1 MPVFYL
7 LSAPNCHLCT
17 QALVQIQQQAVVQI
31 QLNTVDITA
40 DKALFDE
47 YQHLIPVLVRASDDA
62 ELRWPFNDQLT
73 SFIGDQDEE
82 D

>member
-1 MPVFYL
+1 MPIFYL
-7 LSAPNCHLCT
+7 LSAPHCQLCT
-17 QALVQIQQQAVVQI
+17 QALLQIQQEAAIQI

-62 ELRWPFNDQLT
+62 ELRWPFNDQLA
-73 SFIGDQDEE
+73 SFISGQDEE